1 MKIFRIVVA
10 VFWSGTLLWLTAML
24 MGDFYRQHPSGWD
37 VSVIATASRRAI
49 TMSLLCRKGIGGSV
63 QKTQVPSYGA
73 AAQLSFA
80 NRPEFLGMKKPFGL
94 VRLTKN

>member
-37 VSVIATASRRAI
+37 VSVIAS
-49 TMSLLCRKGIGGSV
+49 G
-63 QKTQVPSYGA
+63 
-73 AAQLSFA
+73 
-80 NRPEFLGMKKPFGL
+80 
-94 VRLTKN
+94 